1 MKSVFN
7 RYFLLLSGFTLVML
21 LLTKLVTGS
30 LTTFFELPF
39 KFGGIYMLTFYLV
52 SIISGYMVINA
63 VEKRGAVL
71 VRAIMGSIIAKF
83 FLYIIVLSVFV
94 LSVDGHAKEIGAYFF
109 IFYLSFTVFEK
120 TFLVKALSTNDL
132 PSE

>member
-7 RYFLLLSGFTLVML
+7 RYFLLLSGFALGML
-21 LLTKLVTGS
+21 LLTKLATGS

-39 KFGGIYMLTFYLV
+39 KYGGIYMLTFYLV

-83 FLYIIVLSVFV
+83 FLSVFV

-109 IFYLSFTVFEK
+109 FFYLSFTVFEK